1 MCLRL
6 PDEYLMSDDVY
17 MCVGRPGHGL
27 DVTNIVTGVMMGC
40 SVTSDVSVPAPGAP
54 GPGECCDL

>member
-6 PDEYLMSDDVY
+6 HDDVY

-54 GPGECCDL
+54 GPGECGDL

>member
-40 SVTSDVSVPAPGAP
+40 PRHLRRLCP
-54 GPGECCDL
+54 GPGSPGTRGM